1 VSGHAISE
9 LDRRLANIV
18 RQGTITELDDANA
31 RVKVDIGD
39 LVTDWLPFHAARAGE
54 DRTWH
59 APEPG
64 EQVTI
69 LSPSGELSQGT
80 VIPGIYQTKYD
91 APGNVRTKSRTEFK
105 DGAFIEYD
113 RDGHKHVI
121 DVPAGGSITLHIGG
135 TTLKLEDGQTTL
147 TTPKLLVDS
156 PDSTFTGAVTVQGL
170 LTYVAGM
177 QGSGGSSATAAIQGN
192 VVVTGGDVKADNIS
206 LKTHK
211 TSGVQPGPGTSN
223 VPVP

>member
-1 VSGHAISE
+1 MSYAASE
-9 LDRRLANIV
+9 LDRRLGNLV
-18 RQGTITELDDANA
+18 RMGTIAELDDAQA
-31 RVKVDIGD
+31 LVKVDLGD
-39 LVTDWLPFHAARAGE
+39 VTTDWLPWATMRAGE

-64 EQVTI
+64 EQVMV
-69 LSPSGELSQGT
+69 LAESGELAHG
-80 VIPGIYQTKYD
+80 VVLPGIYQDKYG
-91 APGNVRTKSRTEFK
+91 APSNTRNKSRTEFK

-113 RDGHKHVI
+113 REGHKHVL

-135 TTLKLEDGQTTL
+135 TTLKLEDGQATL

-170 LTYVAGM
+170 LTYLAGM
-177 QGSGGSSATAAIQGN
+177 AGSGGSGAAAAITGN
-192 VVVTGGDVKADNIS
+192 VIVTGGDVKADTIS

-211 TSGVQPGPGTSN
+211 TSGVQPGGGVSL

>member
-1 VSGHAISE
+1 MSYAASE
-9 LDRRLANIV
+9 FDRRLANII

-39 LVTDWLPFHAARAGE
+39 HVTEWLPFHAARAGE

-80 VIPGIYQTKYD
+80 VIPGIYQTKYG
-91 APGNVRTKSRTEFK
+91 APGNVRTKSRTEYK

-113 RDGHKHVI
+113 RDGHKHVL
-121 DVPAGGSITLHIGG
+121 DVPAGGSITLHIGQ

-156 PDSTFTGAVTVQGL
+156 PESTFTGTVTVQGM
-170 LTYVAGM
+170 LTYLAGM
-177 QGSGGSSATAAIQGN
+177 VGQGGTGATAAIQGN
-192 VVVTGGDVKADNIS
+192 VIVTGGDVKADAIS
-206 LKTHK
+206 LKEHK
-211 TSGVQPGPGTSN
+211 TSGVQPGGGTSS